1 MRTMKTTGNTLQRGS
16 DRGQTTQDFA
26 VGISVFLLTVGF
38 TFGFLPTLLSPFGS
52 PVGDD
57 ITAKSDR
64 VAGTMISDLTVD
76 GEPRTLNATELDAFI
91 TANPTEEDLQEYF
104 GLRAS
109 ADVNVTVMN
118 VQEGGGRTVLQ
129 VNGNRTVAGDE
140 YRSQTPAAST
150 TRVILVSGSRC
161 DVQCVLVVRVW

>member
-1 MRTMKTTGNTLQRGS
+1 MQRDS
-16 DRGQTTQDFA
+16 DRAQTTQDFA

-64 VAGTMISDLTVD
+64 VAGTMINDFAVD
-76 GEPRTLNATELDAFI
+76 GEPRTLNATELDAWLNTDI
-91 TANPTEEDLQEYF
+91 DGDGTALRNDEDDLREYF

-109 ADVNVTVMN
+109 ADINVTVMN
-118 VQEGGGRTVLQ
+118 VQEGGNRPVLQ
-129 VNGNRTVAGDE
+129 PPTLTRMTAGDD

-150 TRVILVSGSRC
+150 TRVVLVSGGHC

>member
-1 MRTMKTTGNTLQRGS
+1 MRTMKTTGTTIQCGS

-38 TFGFLPTLLSPFGS
+38 VFGFLPTLLSPFGS

-76 GEPRTLNATELDAFI
+76 GEPRTLNATQLEAFI
-91 TANPTEEDLQEYF
+91 SNNQTEADLREYF

-109 ADVNVTVMN
+109 ADLNVSVLN
-118 VQEGGGRTVLQ
+118 VQEGGSRTVLQ
-129 VNGNRTVAGDE
+129 VNGSRMTAGDE

-150 TRVILVSGSRC
+150 TRVVLVSGDRC
-161 DVQCVLVVRVW
+161 DVQCVLVIRVW

>member
-1 MRTMKTTGNTLQRGS
+1 MKTTGTTIQSGS

-64 VAGTMISDLTVD
+64 VAGTMISDLAVD
-76 GEPRTLNATELDAFI
+76 GEPRTLNATQLQAFI
-91 TANPTEEDLQEYF
+91 SNNQSEASLREYF

-109 ADVNVTVMN
+109 ADLNVTVID
-118 VQEGGGRTVLQ
+118 VHDGGGRDVLQ
-129 VNGNRTVAGDE
+129 LGGSPMVAGDD

-150 TRVILVSGSRC
+150 TRVVLVSGGQC
-161 DVQCVLVVRVW
+161 DVQCLLVIRVW

>member
-1 MRTMKTTGNTLQRGS
+1 MKTTGNTMQRGS

-64 VAGTMISDLTVD
+64 VAGTIINDFGVD
-76 GEPRTLNATELDAFI
+76 GEPRTLNATQLDAFVSNNQSD
-91 TANPTEEDLQEYF
+91 ADLRQYF

-109 ADVNVTVMN
+109 ADINI
-118 VQEGGGRTVLQ
+118 TVLNVKDGGTRAVLQ
-129 VNGNRTVAGDE
+129 PPSLTRMTAGDD

-150 TRVILVSGSRC
+150 TRVVLVSGGHC
-161 DVQCVLVVRVW
+161 DVQCLLVIRVW

>member
-1 MRTMKTTGNTLQRGS
+1 MKTTGNTLQRGS

-76 GEPRTLNATELDAFI
+76 GEPRTLDATQLEAFI
-91 TANPTEEDLQEYF
+91 SNNQSESDLREYF

-118 VQEGGGRTVLQ
+118 VQEGGTRTV
-129 VNGNRTVAGDE
+129 VTVDGTDLRAGDD

-150 TRVILVSGSRC
+150 TRVVLVSGGHC
-161 DVQCVLVVRVW
+161 DVQCVLVIRVW